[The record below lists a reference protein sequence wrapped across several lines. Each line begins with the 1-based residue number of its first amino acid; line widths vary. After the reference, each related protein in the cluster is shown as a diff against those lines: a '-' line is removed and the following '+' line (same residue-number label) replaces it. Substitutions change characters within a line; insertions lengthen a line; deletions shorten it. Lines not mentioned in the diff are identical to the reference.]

1 VSHRHLVIERSR
13 VAVST
18 AREVS
23 VIVGYQ
29 FSRGGT
35 RRREWRLNRQH
46 PGGTRS
52 TEFAGMCARKP
63 SPPAKLPPT
72 RLRRDIISA
81 LPRGRTCIEPDSC
94 DAGI

>member
-35 RRREWRLNRQH
+35 IELGDDDR
-46 PGGTRS
+46 
-52 TEFAGMCARKP
+52 A
-63 SPPAKLPPT
+63 
-72 RLRRDIISA
+72 
-81 LPRGRTCIEPDSC
+81 PRGARSGQG
-94 DAGI
+94 AGELWAALEDELAEDGQALRGKSARHRLVGSLP